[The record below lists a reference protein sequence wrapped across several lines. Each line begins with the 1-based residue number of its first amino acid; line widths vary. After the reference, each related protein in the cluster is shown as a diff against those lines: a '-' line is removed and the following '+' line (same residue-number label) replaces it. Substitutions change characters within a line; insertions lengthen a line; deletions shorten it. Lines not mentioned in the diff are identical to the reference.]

1 MDPYKYDFESRHDF
15 IEFVKATCVQKQLI
29 VKFSADWCI
38 PCKKI
43 EEYSVAQF
51 NSFDSNQVCCIEVN
65 IDDSFDIFAFLK
77 QRKMIQ
83 GVPTLY
89 LYRRGKD
96 NYIPDESISGTDIND
111 LNYFF
116 NNV

>member
-1 MDPYKYDFESRHDF
+1 MEVYKYDFESRHDF
-15 IEFVKATCVQKQLI
+15 IDFVKTTCVHRNLI
-29 VKFSADWCI
+29 VKFSADWCG

-43 EEYSVAQF
+43 YDYCVEQF
-51 NSFDSNQVCCIEVN
+51 NSYDPKQVCCIEVN
-65 IDDSFDIFAFLK
+65 IDDSFDIYAFLK

-83 GVPTLY
+83 GIPTLY

-116 NNV
+116 INV